1 MKVFLEPN
9 HSSRSTSPALLSGSG
24 AHTSED
30 NFCPQYFS
38 YFPLK
43 LTQSAVNLVLLL
55 LPQAHVLVS
64 AILTCLLS
72 AALPRCLLVPHIH

>member
-1 MKVFLEPN
+1 MEVGHINQKTNLY
-9 HSSRSTSPALLSGSG
+9 
-24 AHTSED
+24 
-30 NFCPQYFS
+30 PQYFS

-43 LTQSAVNLVLLL
+43 LTQSTVSLVLLL
-55 LPQAHVLVS
+55 SPQAPVLVP